1 MPDNVTEALGRL
13 RNRID
18 GVDRKIVELLEERL
32 RVVEEVVALKK
43 AHQLPVYHPSREEDL
58 ISDRRKRAKEK
69 AMDPDFVEEIFRSIM
84 RQSRASQGDRMT
96 RGGIRTDATVLVVG
110 GEGEM
115 GRYFAGLFQRAG
127 YPVRILDTGD
137 WDQVSSLCENVDLAI
152 VSVPIGVTDQ
162 VVERLAPHLPE
173 KAILA
178 DITSTKCGPLA
189 AMTAAHKGPVLG
201 LHPLFGPT
209 TGSLDKQIIIATPGR
224 DPDRSAWLKE
234 QFAAWGAIVVSA
246 EAEEHDELMAIVQA
260 LRHFATFAFGQFL
273 RRRKVDLART
283 LEFSSPIYRLELGMV
298 GRLFAQDP
306 GLYSE
311 IIFASPDR
319 LEMLKD
325 YIASLSENA
334 AMLEAGDKEGFMAE
348 FRKIAEWFGPFGE
361 QALRESSYLINRL
374 IERF

>member
-43 AHQLPVYHPSREEDL
+43 AHQLPVYHPAREEDL
-58 ISDRRKRAKEK
+58 ISDRRKRAQEK

-96 RGGIRTDATVLVVG
+96 RGRIRTDATVLVVG
-110 GEGEM
+110 GRGEM
-115 GRYFAGLFQRAG
+115 GRYFAGLFERAG
-127 YPVRILDTGD
+127 YPVRVLDAGD
-137 WDQVSSLCENVDLAI
+137 WDRAGSLCENVDLAI

-162 VVERLAPHLPE
+162 VVERLSPHLPE

-178 DITSTKCGPLA
+178 DITSTKTGPLA

-224 DPDRSAWLKE
+224 DPDRCAWLQE
-234 QFAAWGAIVVSA
+234 QFAAWGAVVVTA